1 MNIENEITAA
11 LERLNRLLSEKDP
24 AIVEE
29 FAPGADTILIGSE
42 AGEIAAGRAQLEE
55 FFQHI
60 LSLPVTLGWEW
71 EEIKVSAAGGVAWF
85 YAAGEVVMRGADGR
99 QSAPY
104 RMTGVLERIG
114 ERWLWRQLHG
124 SEPAGGS

>member
-1 MNIENEITAA
+1 MNIKDEITAA
-11 LERLNRLLSEKDP
+11 LERLNRFLSEKDP
-24 AIVEE
+24 AIIDE

-42 AGEIAAGRAQLEE
+42 AGETAAGRAQIEA

-71 EEIKVSAAGGVAWF
+71 KEIKVSAAGGVAWF
-85 YAAGEVVMRGADGR
+85 YAAGEIVMRSEKGESR
-99 QSAPY
+99 APY